1 MRDEKMAK
9 MMMGQ
14 IDHAK
19 QRVAALKQEKYGDKP
34 KSMTIKNGVTLLK
47 EIRDGKISLS
57 ASAIKV
63 GFDNFVNGVATTTVE
78 VENGCYRNDYTKTFK
93 KVQTPPSTVESA
105 LARTLYVKENKAEI
119 LRYEQETE
127 LYNLRQEAIDIKATT
142 VEDAIVL
149 GDQHAALL
157 ALQDFAAFEV

>member
-1 MRDEKMAK
+1 MSK

-19 QRVAALKQEKYGDKP
+19 NRVAELKKEKYGDSVKRVN
-34 KSMTIKNGVTLLK
+34 IKDGENLLK
-47 EIRDGKISLS
+47 ELRNGEWQVTGT
-57 ASAIKV
+57 AIKQA
-63 GFDNFVNGVATTTVE
+63 FDNFVNELPGPTVNKKTGNYQNNYEAYYTIVNVPATSVE
-78 VENGCYRNDYTKTFK
+78 D
-93 KVQTPPSTVESA
+93 A
-105 LARTLYVKENKAEI
+105 LATIVYRVQNLTEI
-119 LRYEQETE
+119 TRWEDETE
-127 LYNLRQEAIDIKATT
+127 LYNTRKEAIDIKATQ